1 METLLGDPTNAR
13 EKLAW
18 VPRTLFA
25 ELVAE
30 MVRSDLKSAPRAEII
45 KKHGHKALDHY
56 EY

>member
-1 METLLGDPTNAR
+1 VETLLGDPTNAR

-30 MVRSDLKSAPRAEII
+30 MVR
-45 KKHGHKALDHY
+45 
-56 EY
+56 